1 MHFWYF
7 TFKLRDEPSGYIAN
21 DRAVTSSA
29 DDTFPLELVE
39 TWAKEE
45 IGESAQITIT
55 STLGIPKD
63 EYERLAVEIGVE

>member
-1 MHFWYF
+1 MHYWYF
-7 TFKLRDEPSGYIAN
+7 TFKLRDEPSGYMAN

-29 DDTFPLELVE
+29 DGTFPLELVE

-55 STLGIPKD
+55 STLGITKD
-63 EYERLAVEIGVE
+63 EYERLSVEIGVE